1 MTYISRYYTAKK
13 LGSFEDLKELFPEPK
28 ADDLNFV
35 LFSTS
40 GVHGSYLTIEEAL
53 EEKEEGGN
61 KVTVLVC
68 HPRIVH
74 MQYGEIKVTP
84 ENVEY
89 LKRLRQSSWDAVATI
104 GRQR

>member
-1 MTYISRYYTAKK
+1 MSYVSRYYTTKK

-28 ADDLNFV
+28 ADDINFV

-53 EEKEEGGN
+53 EEKEEDGN
-61 KVTVLVC
+61 EVTVLVY

-74 MQYGEIKVTP
+74 MKYGNVKVTS
-84 ENVEY
+84 ENFEY
-89 LKRLRQSSWDAVATI
+89 LKQLRQSSWDAVATI
-104 GRQR
+104 GKP

>member
-1 MTYISRYYTAKK
+1 MTYVSRYYTVKK
-13 LGSFEDLKELFPEPK
+13 LLSFEELKELFPEPK
-28 ADDLNFV
+28 ANALNFV

-53 EEKEEGGN
+53 EDEEGGN
-61 KVTVLVC
+61 EVTVLVC

-74 MQYGEIKVTP
+74 MQYGNVKVTP

-89 LKRLRQSSWDAVATI
+89 LKQLRQSSWDAVATI
-104 GRQR
+104 GKHQ